1 MADSKSQDIIK
12 EYSIDVDALDKRVK
26 ELTRDNE
33 KLRQEQDKLN
43 TAYKRG
49 EIDLNSYKK
58 KSAELDGALGA
69 NKKSIKDLASS
80 LKGVLSGLGSSFSA
94 LGDLFMG
101 PAGIATAVITMGM
114 KVYEFFKE
122 KEEKALEEARKKR
135 EDFLN
140 DLSEMESER
149 SKDRIAWLKAESKTE
164 SEAIK
169 TRMKELRDNVAFY
182 KEKQQE
188 FWGTDLAANY
198 QDMIDTANKK
208 LVELSKQLNDVIKK
222 ENLETHKQFTK
233 NMKSLDKL
241 AADSEKAAQKRLDDE
256 SKKRQKLLEQEQ
268 KQREAVEK
276 AIADLE
282 IQLIDNNYE
291 RSIKKIKLEND
302 MRIKG
307 WEKLKAQT
315 TDKDLLAF
323 YDKAISLQNQVSKNS
338 VTKIFDIKEKDVDRL
353 VDDTEKLVLTLQSM
367 KKFPDKESIDKVK
380 VLNGQLSEQA
390 ALIRSIAYAE
400 DEYKAKLVN
409 DLDKEEKAYTDM
421 YNKLLSQRN
430 SIMESIKHL
439 EGITDLDGADAIA
452 NKAQIEDLKAN
463 LQSTYKAM
471 SELNVTYQNN
481 RKVLE
486 ADTNTAIELM
496 RVEHTKKIEQ
506 LQKEAAMTT
515 LNTWNESLSGVSDL
529 FSALSE
535 TQDENSRKYLKLQ
548 KASIFMSM
556 AASLAKSISAAVE
569 VGWPALLA
577 TVPSTIAMMV
587 SHFAQIKSIQ
597 SQAKYADG
605 GYVSGAGS
613 GTSDSINAKLSNG
626 EYVVNSNGT
635 AMYKPILDYINSS
648 TGRNAALTANK
659 TSELEQMFTR
669 AVMNMPA
676 PVVSVESIDRQ
687 RNTIKQVDVLSKL
700 G

>member
-12 EYSIDVDALDKRVK
+12 EYSIDVEALDKKIK

-43 TAYKRG
+43 TAYKKG
-49 EIDLNSYKK
+49 EIDLDQFKK
-58 KSAELDGALGA
+58 KSSELDGALGD
-69 NKKSIKDLASS
+69 NKRNIKDLMSS
-80 LKGVLSGLGSSFSA
+80 LKGLGGSFSSFASSLEQA
-94 LGDLFMG
+94 LAG
-101 PAGIATAVITMGM
+101 PLGWISLIITGIAALYKT
-114 KVYEFFKE
+114 FKE
-122 KEEKALEEARKKR
+122 NQEKMDAAMADMHEQRMKEMSDRFKAE
-135 EDFLN
+135 
-140 DLSEMESER
+140 
-149 SKDRIAWLKAESKTE
+149 SKDYIDWLKAEDQKE
-164 SEAIK
+164 SEAIRK
-169 TRMKELRDNVAFY
+169 RMNELRNLITIY
-182 KEKQQE
+182 KKNQHKYFGQE
-188 FWGTDLAANY
+188 LYESFRELEQAA
-198 QDMIDTANKK
+198 QKE

-241 AADSEKAAQKRLDDE
+241 ADDSEKAAQKRLDDE
-256 SKKRQKLLEQEQ
+256 AKKRQKLLEQEQ

-302 MRIKG
+302 LRIKG

-390 ALIRSIAYAE
+390 ALIRAIAYQE
-400 DEYKAKLVN
+400 DEYKTNLVN

-463 LQSTYKAM
+463 LQSTYNAM

-486 ADTNTAIELM
+486 ADTNTSIELM
-496 RVEHTKKIEQ
+496 RAEHTKKIEQ

-529 FSALSE
+529 FAALSE
-535 TQDENSRKYLKLQ
+535 TQSENSRKYLKLQ

-556 AASLAKSISAAVE
+556 AASLAKGIASAVE
-569 VGWPALLA
+569 VGFPALLA
-577 TVPSTIAMMV
+577 TVPATIAMLV
-587 SHFAQIKSIQ
+587 SQFAQIKSIE

-669 AVMNMPA
+669 AIMNMPA

>member
-1 MADSKSQDIIK
+1 MVDSKSQDIIK
-12 EYSIDVDALDKRVK
+12 EYSIDVESLDKKIK

-43 TAYKRG
+43 TAYKKG
-49 EIDLNSYKK
+49 EIDLDQFKK
-58 KSAELDGALGA
+58 KSSELDGALGD
-69 NKKSIKDLASS
+69 NKRNIKDLMSS
-80 LKGVLSGLGSSFSA
+80 LKGLGGSFSSFASSLEQA
-94 LGDLFMG
+94 LAG
-101 PAGIATAVITMGM
+101 PLGWISLIITGITALY
-114 KVYEFFKE
+114 KAFKE
-122 KEEKALEEARKKR
+122 NQEKMDAAMADMHEQRMKEMSDRFKAE
-135 EDFLN
+135 
-140 DLSEMESER
+140 
-149 SKDRIAWLKAESKTE
+149 SKDYIDWLKAEDQKE
-164 SEAIK
+164 SDAIRK
-169 TRMKELRDNVAFY
+169 RMDELRNLITIY
-182 KEKQQE
+182 KKNQHKYFGQ
-188 FWGTDLAANY
+188 DLYDSFRELEQAA
-198 QDMIDTANKK
+198 QKE
-208 LVELSKQLNDVIKK
+208 LVELSKQLNEVIKK
-222 ENLETHKQFTK
+222 ENLETHKQFSK
-233 NMKSLDKL
+233 NMQSLDKL
-241 AADSEKAAQKRLDDE
+241 AADSEKAMQKRLDDE
-256 SKKRQKLLEQEQ
+256 AKKRQKLLEQEQ
-268 KQREAVEK
+268 QQREAVEK
-276 AIADLE
+276 AIAELE

-323 YDKAISLQNQVSKNS
+323 YDKAISLQNQISKNS

-390 ALIRSIAYAE
+390 ALIRAIAYQE
-400 DEYKAKLVN
+400 DEYKTKLLN

-421 YNKLLSQRN
+421 YNKLLAQRN
-430 SIMESIKHL
+430 SLMESIKHL
-439 EGITDLDGADAIA
+439 EGVTDLDGADAEA
-452 NKAQIEDLKAN
+452 NRAQIEDLKAN

-471 SELNVTYQNN
+471 TELNATYQNN

-486 ADTNTAIELM
+486 ADTNTSIELM
-496 RVEHTKKIEQ
+496 RAEHTKKIEQ

-556 AASLAKSISAAVE
+556 AASLAKGIASAVE
-569 VGWPALLA
+569 VGFPALLA
-577 TVPSTIAMMV
+577 TVPATIAMLV
-587 SHFAQIKSIQ
+587 SQFAQIKSIQ

-613 GTSDSINAKLSNG
+613 GTSDSINARLSNG

-659 TSELEQMFTR
+659 TSELEQLFTR
-669 AVMNMPA
+669 AIMNMPA

>member
-1 MADSKSQDIIK
+1 MSDSKSQDIVK
-12 EYSIDVDALDKRVK
+12 EYSIDVEALDKRVK

-43 TAYKRG
+43 TAYKKG
-49 EIDLNSYKK
+49 TIDLDQYKK
-58 KSAELDGALGA
+58 KSAELDNALGA
-69 NKKSIKDLASS
+69 NRRSIKVLGTS
-80 LKGVLSGLGSSFSA
+80 LKGLSSSLGSSFSA
-94 LGDLFMG
+94 IGDIFLG
-101 PAGIATAVITMGM
+101 PAGIAAAVITAGT
-114 KVYEFFKE
+114 KIYEFFKE
-122 KEEKALEEARKKR
+122 KEEKALEEMKKKR
-135 EDFLN
+135 EAFLN

-149 SKDRIAWLKAESKTE
+149 SKDRIAWLKAESKAE

-198 QDMIDTANKK
+198 QDMIDTANKE
-208 LVELSKQLNDVIKK
+208 LVELSKQLNEVIKK

-233 NMKSLDKL
+233 NMASLDKM
-241 AADSEKAAQKRLDDE
+241 AADAEKAMQKRLDDE
-256 SKKRQKLLEQEQ
+256 AKKRQKLLEQEQ
-268 KQREAVEK
+268 KQRDAVEK
-276 AIADLE
+276 AIAELE

-302 MRIKG
+302 LRIKG

-323 YDKAISLQNQVSKNS
+323 YDKAISLQKQVSKNS
-338 VTKIFDIKEKDVDRL
+338 VTKIFDIKERDVDRL

-400 DEYKAKLVN
+400 DEYKTKLVN
-409 DLDKEEKAYTDM
+409 DLDKEEKAYSDM

-430 SIMESIKHL
+430 ELIESIKQL
-439 EGITDLDGADAIA
+439 EGITDLDGADAEA
-452 NKAQIEDLKAN
+452 NKDQIADLKVN

-496 RVEHTKKIEQ
+496 RAEHAKKVEQ

-529 FSALSE
+529 FSALAE

-556 AASLAKSISAAVE
+556 AASLAKGIAAATE
-569 VGWPALLA
+569 AGWPMLLA
-577 TVPSTIAMMV
+577 SIPATVASLVAQ
-587 SHFAQIKSIQ
+587 FAQIKSIQ

-605 GYVSGAGS
+605 GPVFGAGS
-613 GTSDSINAKLSNG
+613 GTSDSINARLSNG
-626 EYVVNSNGT
+626 EYVVNSNST
-635 AMYKPILDYINSS
+635 AIYRPILDYINSS
-648 TGRNAALTANK
+648 TGRSAALTANK

-669 AVMNMPA
+669 AIMNMPN
-676 PVVSVESIDRQ
+676 PIVSVESIDRQ
-687 RNTIKQVDVLSKL
+687 RNTIRQVDVLSKL

>member
-1 MADSKSQDIIK
+1 MANSKSQDIIK
-12 EYSIDVDALDKRVK
+12 EYSIDVEALDKKVK
-26 ELTRDNE
+26 ELIRDNE

-43 TAYKRG
+43 TSYKKG
-49 EIDLNSYKK
+49 EIDLDQFKK
-58 KSAELDGALGA
+58 KSSELDGALGD
-69 NKKSIKDLASS
+69 NKRNIKDLMSS
-80 LKGVLSGLGSSFSA
+80 LKGLGGSFSSFASSLEQA
-94 LGDLFMG
+94 LAG
-101 PAGIATAVITMGM
+101 PLGWISLIITGIAALY
-114 KVYEFFKE
+114 KAFKE
-122 KEEKALEEARKKR
+122 NQEKMDAAMADMHEQRMKEMSDRFKAE
-135 EDFLN
+135 
-140 DLSEMESER
+140 
-149 SKDRIAWLKAESKTE
+149 SKDYIDWLKAEDQKE
-164 SEAIK
+164 SDAIRK
-169 TRMKELRDNVAFY
+169 RMDELRNLITIY
-182 KEKQQE
+182 KKNQHKYFGQE
-188 FWGTDLAANY
+188 LYESFRELEQAA
-198 QDMIDTANKK
+198 QKE

-241 AADSEKAAQKRLDDE
+241 ADDSEKAMQKRLDDE
-256 SKKRQKLLEQEQ
+256 AKKRQKLLEHEQ
-268 KQREAVEK
+268 KQRDAVEK
-276 AIADLE
+276 AIAELE

-302 MRIKG
+302 LRIKG

-323 YDKAISLQNQVSKNS
+323 YDKAISLQKQVSKNS
-338 VTKIFDIKEKDVDRL
+338 VTKIFDIKERDVDRL

-400 DEYKAKLVN
+400 DEYKTKLVN

-430 SIMESIKHL
+430 DLMESIRQL
-439 EGITDLDGADAIA
+439 EGITDLDGADAEA
-452 NKAQIEDLKAN
+452 NRDQIEDLKAN

-471 SELNVTYQNN
+471 TELNVTYQNN

-486 ADTNTAIELM
+486 ADTNTSIELM
-496 RVEHTKKIEQ
+496 RAEHAKKIEQ

-529 FSALSE
+529 FAALSE

-548 KASIFMSM
+548 KASIFLSM
-556 AASLAKSISAAVE
+556 AASLAKGISAATE
-569 VGWPALLA
+569 AGWPMLLA
-577 TVPSTIAMMV
+577 TIPATVASLVAQ
-587 SHFAQIKSIQ
+587 FAQIKSIQ

-605 GYVSGAGS
+605 GPVFGAGS
-613 GTSDSINAKLSNG
+613 GTSDSINARLSNG
-626 EYVVNSNGT
+626 EYVINSNGSQ
-635 AMYKPILDYINSS
+635 MYRPILDYINAS
-648 TGRNAALTANK
+648 TGRNATMTANK
-659 TSELEQMFTR
+659 TTELEQMFTR
-669 AVMNMPA
+669 AIMNMPA

-687 RNTIKQVDVLSKL
+687 RNTIRQVDVLSKL